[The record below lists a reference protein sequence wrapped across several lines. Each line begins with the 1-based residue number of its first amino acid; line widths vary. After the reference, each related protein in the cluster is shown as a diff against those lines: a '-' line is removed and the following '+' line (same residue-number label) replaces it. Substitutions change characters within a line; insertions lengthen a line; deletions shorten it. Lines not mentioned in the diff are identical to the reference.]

1 MTLPRLHP
9 LIALPL
15 RHFDDEEEGTLG
27 RNCFKRKILIA
38 DAPPLYREGMRCI
51 LRRLHLELEIAEA
64 GCWDDMLTLA
74 RLDPPT
80 TFLLDLAFPGAE
92 GAHSI
97 IQLRREFPDAA
108 IIVVS
113 MASDDELIDRVLAA
127 GANGF
132 ISKKILP
139 HEIQSAILDI
149 WKGETVARHTPG
161 GLNVSPL
168 EAERAVLTARQL
180 EVLSLI
186 AVGNTNKE
194 IGRALDISPFTV
206 RSHVSEILRVLN
218 VSTRTAAAAKAINL
232 IT

>member
-1 MTLPRLHP
+1 MP
-9 LIALPL
+9 LL
-15 RHFDDEEEGTLG
+15 HFDDEEEGTFG
-27 RNCFKRKILIA
+27 RNSFMRKILIA
-38 DAPPLYREGMRCI
+38 DASPLVREGLRGI

-80 TFLLDLAFPGAE
+80 TFLLDLVFPGAE

-97 IQLRREFPDAA
+97 TQLRREFPDAA

-113 MASDDELIDRVLAA
+113 MASDDALIDGVLAA

-132 ISKKILP
+132 ISKKILA
-139 HEIQSAILDI
+139 HEIQSAILAI
-149 WKGETVARHTPG
+149 WKGETLARHTPG
-161 GLNVSPL
+161 GLNIPPL

-180 EVLSLI
+180 EVLRFI
-186 AVGNTNKE
+186 TVGKTNKE

-206 RSHVSEILRVLN
+206 RSHVSEILRVLH
-218 VSTRTAAAAKAINL
+218 VSTRTAAAAKAIDL
-232 IT
+232 GT